1 MNRAGEGTEQA
12 MAAAGVPGPPGDLS
26 SPHRASSTTRTA
38 TTGKQGKT
46 EVSSIDRPPLLIEGA
61 TECSQGWS
69 ERGERNPWTSGPP
82 TASFVAAE
90 RRPSDRPALIGRPS
104 GATTNRLE
112 TWFQGLRSL
121 RSLHPWLRSV
131 AAPRLQI

>member
-61 TECSQGWS
+61 TDCSQGWS
-69 ERGERNPWTSGPP
+69 QRNPWNTTLECRSPG
-82 TASFVAAE
+82 
-90 RRPSDRPALIGRPS
+90 
-104 GATTNRLE
+104 GATDNGQLLARSP
-112 TWFQGLRSL
+112 LRGYGHYS
-121 RSLHPWLRSV
+121 
-131 AAPRLQI
+131 